1 MSNDFI
7 TPSNPAD
14 QKKIAD
20 AVVEA
25 FNSRQRIAAEK
36 DLIKNIR
43 DDLKEKFGLPP
54 KVFNKMLTTYEKMNL
69 EEQVQETAAFTDVY
83 VAIMKD
89 ADTTVK
95 GFTSE
100 QQ

>member
-1 MSNDFI
+1 M
-7 TPSNPAD
+7 D

-25 FNSRQRIAAEK
+25 YNSRQRISAEK

-43 DDLKEKFGLPP
+43 EDLNEKFNLPP
-54 KVFNKMLTTYEKMNL
+54 KLFNKMLMTYEKMNL
-69 EEQVQETAAFTDVY
+69 DMQVQETEVFADVY

-89 ADTTVK
+89 VDSTVK
-95 GFTSE
+95 GFTD
-100 QQ
+100 QQP

>member
-1 MSNDFI
+1 MSNEFI

-36 DLIKNIR
+36 YLIKNIR
-43 DDLKEKFGLPP
+43 GDLKEKFGLPP
-54 KVFNKMLTTYEKMNL
+54 KVFNKMLSTYE
-69 EEQVQETAAFTDVY
+69 Y
-83 VAIMKD
+83 
-89 ADTTVK
+89 
-95 GFTSE
+95 
-100 QQ
+100 